1 MQTLFSYDFNLY
13 RIRYG
18 SGRYTCL
25 LAKNPQH
32 ARDLGQVDGDEVV
45 EVDVVTGNNT

>member
-1 MQTLFSYDFNLY
+1 MQPVFHYDFNLY

-18 SGRYTCL
+18 SGRCTCL
-25 LAKNPQH
+25 LAKTPQH

-45 EVDVVTGNNT
+45 EVDVILQNNI